1 MGNSCTGKHQQPRMS
16 LDVPI
21 KPQNMDLIT
30 QYEFKLRQVILSL
43 KKQIPRIRK
52 RIVIYEK
59 AAKRDIRVGRDIHA
73 MAQLQ
78 KAYTKTGELRRT
90 IKIHA
95 ACEKMWNESKMNRAN
110 VMYHNLILNVINP
123 AMGVIDAQGS
133 QLKFE
138 RFVDLYNQKMDQFK
152 VEDEIFKSHKLKQE
166 EISEWDID
174 ERYDVFKENID
185 AETNNK
191 PKQPPVQPQDLDLGA
206 RPISNNHIPIIIP
219 SENTTANHSR
229 IPGNP
234 GIPEINLRQEKQ
246 EKSFFKATSKI
257 KNRGSS
263 YLIQSK
269 PLDIDEMLG
278 LEEMKI
284 CEKQRQVGAWKVI
297 SQASRKS
304 LRGSDVSL
312 HESLHL
318 NVGISENNIIEE
330 EVYQK
335 PNVSRRTKKHSSV
348 NPIFGN
354 HFETNDRSSKY
365 NSLIV
370 SSLSNEKGNSN
381 QSPSLTN
388 FIKEYKKP
396 EFTEKVQP
404 ISNYQGEIPE
414 FLDYDFVPMRSKK
427 PFFNML
433 LTIISSR

>member
-52 RIVIYEK
+52 RIVVYEK

-278 LEEMKI
+278 LEQMKI
-284 CEKQRQVGAWKVI
+284 CEKQW
-297 SQASRKS
+297 
-304 LRGSDVSL
+304 
-312 HESLHL
+312 
-318 NVGISENNIIEE
+318 
-330 EVYQK
+330 
-335 PNVSRRTKKHSSV
+335 
-348 NPIFGN
+348 
-354 HFETNDRSSKY
+354 
-365 NSLIV
+365 
-370 SSLSNEKGNSN
+370 
-381 QSPSLTN
+381 
-388 FIKEYKKP
+388 
-396 EFTEKVQP
+396 
-404 ISNYQGEIPE
+404 
-414 FLDYDFVPMRSKK
+414 
-427 PFFNML
+427 
-433 LTIISSR
+433 